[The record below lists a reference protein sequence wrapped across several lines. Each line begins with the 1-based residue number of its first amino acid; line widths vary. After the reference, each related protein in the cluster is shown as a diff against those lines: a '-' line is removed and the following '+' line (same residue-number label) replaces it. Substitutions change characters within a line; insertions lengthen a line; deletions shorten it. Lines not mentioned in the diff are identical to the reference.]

1 MRNHS
6 NTLLRERIVLIVLCM
21 ILAGVVGWLIGS
33 SHAEEPAWDVEY
45 PMANVN
51 VSWLESYHSGGWLE

>member
-1 MRNHS
+1 MRFKNT
-6 NTLLRERIVLIVLCM
+6 TLLREKIVLILLVV

-33 SHAEEPAWDVEY
+33 SNAEEPAWDAEF

-51 VSWLESYHSGGWLE
+51 VSWKQSFHSGGWLE